1 MSRFASAATYLPATR
16 RSLSWISHLAHGRV
30 AIYLIAL
37 GVAAYGVVVRCSSLG
52 RSLWLDEAWVA
63 NSILAKSLAGMFYYA
78 AWLQSTPPLFLL
90 LARTTVSI
98 FGLSNAVLRIV
109 PSFMGI
115 VAMLCVLLLSARI
128 LLRQYALLAWSLFV
142 LSANAVEFSRT
153 FKQYSSELAATAA
166 ILFVSALYIQNA
178 IARRFWLLLVTVMT
192 GLLLAYA
199 VAFLLPGIA
208 LVIWMSPIRRHP
220 ASDVK
225 SYMAT
230 SFRRALLFTAIAGG
244 TLIGEYRLFVTP
256 NSPQVLHAEW
266 AQKNRDIHSFA
277 KLATDESYDLIGDLP
292 LNHRLQQKNVR
303 LGAVGLVIALG
314 FAFAWLRFLKGRRKW
329 LQIQI
334 ACILPCILLIISDWF
349 EWYPFV
355 KRTRLFLLPCV
366 IALLVLSLQLVSF
379 YVLKKHRDWVRPF
392 LDIALLGAIVLTI
405 HAGRSISRWAAPVE
419 EMDEAVSYLRTHV
432 QPRDF
437 LWVHASC
444 SEGFKLYATMNKWQD
459 APAHFG
465 KTAWPCCPRGIPDA
479 NVTSSELLVRND
491 LGRALPSSFSGRVW
505 LLYTLRPEHWKGFA
519 NEPEIMRAIVRERD
533 CTAMPTP
540 AFFNVAVS
548 SFDCKG
554 RAVVELP

>member
-1 MSRFASAATYLPATR
+1 
-16 RSLSWISHLAHGRV
+16 
-30 AIYLIAL
+30 
-37 GVAAYGVVVRCSSLG
+37 
-52 RSLWLDEAWVA
+52 
-63 NSILAKSLAGMFYYA
+63 
-78 AWLQSTPPLFLL
+78 
-90 LARTTVSI
+90 
-98 FGLSNAVLRIV
+98 
-109 PSFMGI
+109 
-115 VAMLCVLLLSARI
+115 
-128 LLRQYALLAWSLFV
+128 
-142 LSANAVEFSRT
+142 
-153 FKQYSSELAATAA
+153 
-166 ILFVSALYIQNA
+166 
-178 IARRFWLLLVTVMT
+178 
-192 GLLLAYA
+192 
-199 VAFLLPGIA
+199 
-208 LVIWMSPIRRHP
+208 
-220 ASDVK
+220 
-225 SYMAT
+225 
-230 SFRRALLFTAIAGG
+230 
-244 TLIGEYRLFVTP
+244 
-256 NSPQVLHAEW
+256 
-266 AQKNRDIHSFA
+266 
-277 KLATDESYDLIGDLP
+277 
-292 LNHRLQQKNVR
+292 
-303 LGAVGLVIALG
+303 
-314 FAFAWLRFLKGRRKW
+314 
-329 LQIQI
+329 
-334 ACILPCILLIISDWF
+334 
-349 EWYPFV
+349 
-355 KRTRLFLLPCV
+355 V